1 MASMRKMKGN
11 KYYARIRWYL
21 TTGKREEILI
31 PLKTS
36 SKTTARTRLKLV
48 ENQETDIVDGIIQK
62 FQFKDIFAWL
72 NTEGRSHFKY
82 LTLNDKIYF

>member
-31 PLKTS
+31 PLKTT
-36 SKTTARTRLKLV
+36 SKTTARTRL
-48 ENQETDIVDGIIQK
+48 
-62 FQFKDIFAWL
+62 
-72 NTEGRSHFKY
+72 
-82 LTLNDKIYF
+82 